1 VLNHNQTSYHDL
13 MTTYESFN
21 DKRKEFFLSKA
32 DAAYL
37 EEIRRELYETILL
50 KRENELE
57 QDQESLQK
65 LYADW
70 ETFKEQTRE
79 RLELYR
85 KEESFSGFDFQ
96 KAMIFRE
103 LKDLENSKP
112 GVYIFSAT
120 SSDDEFNSC
129 LLECFEDDTSGSY
142 FQTPKYFL
150 KDKV

>member
-1 VLNHNQTSYHDL
+1 

-103 LKDLENSKP
+103 LKDLEKARLDRA
-112 GVYIFSAT
+112 VEKLQQLQ
-120 SSDDEFNSC
+120 DQLD
-129 LLECFEDDTSGSY
+129 
-142 FQTPKYFL
+142 
-150 KDKV
+150 